1 MLLPRDIHFIY
12 LYPNNAYY
20 RRIVVL
26 LYEEIAM
33 PFVIGSL
40 IIGGFA
46 LGGSIYAADQAK
58 KQANKARSEARAQ
71 TAAMSVQAAK
81 QLSVQQ
87 EQAKVAR
94 ERLNFEIGQ
103 SSESRS
109 RVEQETA
116 RTAQQL
122 EEQQR
127 IMAEEESNRMRQL
140 RRGGFRSLL
149 SQERVNPEAGLGSF
163 GSSTLGSGTGLR

>member
-1 MLLPRDIHFIY
+1 
-12 LYPNNAYY
+12 
-20 RRIVVL
+20 
-26 LYEEIAM
+26 M
-33 PFVIGSL
+33 PFIIGSL
-40 IIGGFA
+40 IIGGLA
-46 LGGSIYAADQAK
+46 LGGSIYTADQAR
-58 KQANKARSEARAQ
+58 KQAGKARSEARAQ

-87 EQAKVAR
+87 EQAKIAR